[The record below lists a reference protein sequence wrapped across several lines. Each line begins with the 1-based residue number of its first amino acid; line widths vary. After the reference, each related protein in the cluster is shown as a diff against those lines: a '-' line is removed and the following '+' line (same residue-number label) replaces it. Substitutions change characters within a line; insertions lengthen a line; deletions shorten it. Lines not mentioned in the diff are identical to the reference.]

1 MRTGSDH
8 REIRKVQFTD
18 KSTCILLGRNFELA
32 DRTLDTAENILILE
46 DDTMIN
52 IKIDRESHLHN
63 PNLSVEDIRMTI
75 KSICKRHC
83 KYCND

>member
-18 KSTCILLGRNFELA
+18 KSTYILLGRNFELA

-46 DDTMIN
+46 DDAMIN
-52 IKIDRESHLHN
+52 IKIDREPLTCIT
-63 PNLSVEDIRMTI
+63 PIYL
-75 KSICKRHC
+75 
-83 KYCND
+83 